1 MNFRWFIGICLLLFL
16 TACGEEKT
24 GGASTGEVDTT
35 QVEPE
40 QTPDPE
46 PVAIG
51 DRIVFFEI
59 INPGLGKVYNLHGQ
73 SLIDGLHG
81 KYCWPGEGE
90 TIAEYPADSSLEC
103 LLRDHPE
110 QKKPMVHKFFS
121 VTQVNELRFGD
132 VVKIRMTWEKSEQD
146 DRLKARFKLYRNQD
160 HKWTAYGNPGSFDF
174 PSEEVLPVGSDLPS
188 TEEQLALVRRT
199 LVLLTYK

>member
-1 MNFRWFIGICLLLFL
+1 MHFRWFIGICLLLFL
-16 TACGEEKT
+16 TACGEEKVNDS
-24 GGASTGEVDTT
+24 STDETDTT
-35 QVEPE
+35 QVKPE
-40 QTPDPE
+40 VNPE
-46 PVAIG
+46 PIATS

-59 INPGLGKVYNLHGQ
+59 VNPGLGKVYNLHSQ

-81 KYCWPGEGE
+81 KYCWPGEGDTFE
-90 TIAEYPADSSLEC
+90 EYPADSSLES
-103 LLRDHPE
+103 LLRDHPG
-110 QKKPMVHKFFS
+110 QKNPYVHKFFS

-132 VVKIRMTWEKSEQD
+132 VVKIRMTWEKNDQE

-174 PSEEVLPVGSDLPS
+174 PSEEVLPVGSDLPG